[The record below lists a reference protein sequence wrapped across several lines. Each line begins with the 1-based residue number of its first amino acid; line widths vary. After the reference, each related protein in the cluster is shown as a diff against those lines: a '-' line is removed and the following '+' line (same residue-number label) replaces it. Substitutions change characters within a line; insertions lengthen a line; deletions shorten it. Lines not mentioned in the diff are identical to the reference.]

1 MKRHIDKGN
10 EQGRGPDRALY
21 AAADRARLA
30 RLWPLW
36 VVIVILVVLG
46 VVYG

>member
-1 MKRHIDKGN
+1 MKRPIDTGN
-10 EQGRGPDRALY
+10 EQGRGPDRDVY
-21 AAADRARLA
+21 AAADRARLRRA
-30 RLWPLW
+30 APWL